1 MIFHFNNVFME
12 NVPIVLRINDH
23 FSNHLSHHQI
33 FMSDFFSK
41 VSSLCLDQTIVF
53 WYTLGT
59 ILFPMVFT
67 INVSKG
73 NHIL

>member
-33 FMSDFFSK
+33 FMSDFFPKYLAS
-41 VSSLCLDQTIVF
+41 V
-53 WYTLGT
+53 
-59 ILFPMVFT
+59 
-67 INVSKG
+67 
-73 NHIL
+73 